1 MSPWLVVVL
10 DWWFVRVGKVGERNG
25 GRFVGWYLGR
35 CDDGWSSPGLFIIIL
50 VAESVC
56 VSVAVEELR

>member
-1 MSPWLVVVL
+1 MM
-10 DWWFVRVGKVGERNG
+10 
-25 GRFVGWYLGR
+25 
-35 CDDGWSSPGLFIIIL
+35 DGACTALFIIIL